1 MTYVVGWTLK
11 MKREF
16 DQALTGVERPGV
28 DPALGEADGP
38 FVDVLEQ
45 DLVTANPEGWC
56 SAKGV
61 VIAPVAHQDPAVI
74 LGVHLVPQGMG
85 KYIENPPKRLVHQV

>member
-1 MTYVVGWTLK
+1 

-28 DPALGEADGP
+28 DPALGVADGP

-56 SAKGV
+56 SAIGEV
-61 VIAPVAHQDPAVI
+61 LAPVAHQDSAVI
-74 LGVHLVPQGMG
+74 LGVHLVPQGME
-85 KYIENPPKRLVHQV
+85 KYVEKEPKEISAPGIRIG